1 MLHLGGEFSTTVLLF
16 SIRFFYASTFEERDN
31 LNIRLGKKV
40 KIFLFCMYF
49 GIIFFP
55 FLSLAL
61 TFGDGDRF
69 HFYEFVPIV
78 RYNLLLSTT
87 I

>member
-1 MLHLGGEFSTTVLLF
+1 MLHFGGNFPPLCLYFQSD
-16 SIRFFYASTFEERDN
+16 FFYASTFEERDN